1 MLHFVMFYFELKEKI
16 HLSACFKKCF
26 SVQPLEEAEGLYERS
41 DATKD
46 VKVKFFTIRYL
57 L

>member
-46 VKVKFFTIRYL
+46 VKVKFFTIHYL